1 MKVCFYAMLFSLLH
15 TSCFTQS
22 LNGTWKG
29 QSERSFF
36 VLNPTEIILDLEIYN
51 DTLISGIIH
60 SYYTKGRFDHVII
73 SGHINL
79 KDSIF
84 YIIDEAEIR
93 HNINT
98 KFFEMC
104 RGTMT
109 LKLTKVDN
117 IYRLKGK
124 WKDNDRKLFHCPTLE
139 TVFEKQIRDTS
150 NSDKKDN
157 LHYRKSDIQNII
169 ELDQN
174 ETDSIKISNYDNGQ
188 IDDDTATVYFNDS
201 LIIKSSKLSQKPID
215 FYITLD
221 KSIRTHKINLVAE
234 NLGSIPPN
242 TALLVI
248 TTCKNRYSITL
259 SSDNSKNG
267 TVKFFLKE

>member
-1 MKVCFYAMLFSLLH
+1 MKACFYTVIPLLFHCYSY
-15 TSCFTQS
+15 SQS
-22 LNGTWKG
+22 LNGIWKG

-60 SYYTKGRFDHVII
+60 SYYTKGRFDHVKI

-109 LKLTKVDN
+109 LKLTKVGN

-139 TVFEKQIRDTS
+139 TVFEKQIQDTT

-157 LHYRKSDIQNII
+157 LLYRKSDIQNII

-174 ETDSIKISNYDNGQ
+174 ETDSIKISIYDNGQ
-188 IDDDTATVYFNDS
+188 IDDDTASVYLNDS
-201 LIIKSSKLSQKPID
+201 LVLKPSRLTQNAID
-215 FYITLD
+215 FYISLNKTTR
-221 KSIRTHKINLVAE
+221 IHKIKLVAE

-242 TALLVI
+242 TALLII
-248 TTCKNRYSITL
+248 TTKKNRYAITL
-259 SSDNSKNG
+259 SSNSSENG
-267 TVKFFLKE
+267 TVEFFLKE